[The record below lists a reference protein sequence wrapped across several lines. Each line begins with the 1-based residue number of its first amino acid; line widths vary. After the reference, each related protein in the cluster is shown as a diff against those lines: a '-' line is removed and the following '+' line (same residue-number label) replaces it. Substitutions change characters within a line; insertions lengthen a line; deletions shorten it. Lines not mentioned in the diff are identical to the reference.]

1 MERTPVKLTGMYK
14 FSAFMLP
21 SCVHCQPKPFVVLIL
36 GSQQENTH
44 TPFVHQIQK
53 EIQINSLQDIRDK
66 MSEMVD
72 NSADLRN
79 ALMSL
84 AIRKKVDKIQKKLTS
99 QVNAALTGW
108 EKVLHEYINMVT
120 QLNTLLRLA
129 EQQKVISDIRRTL
142 KDCSEM
148 VKNGH
153 EQFKQVGQLIET
165 LVPISTMNKNWLDS
179 IIKHNENLAEVKEQ
193 LAPLMMVSTNRDVI
207 EMVQKMLQQINDIQS
222 KMNVLSTKVVETV
235 DNGIK
240 LGSDQFENLDI
251 MENEDEDDNENEN
264 DIDTTLNN
272 TSTTK

>member
-1 MERTPVKLTGMYK
+1 M
-14 FSAFMLP
+14 
-21 SCVHCQPKPFVVLIL
+21 
-36 GSQQENTH
+36 
-44 TPFVHQIQK
+44 
-53 EIQINSLQDIRDK
+53 DK
-66 MSEMVD
+66 MSDMVD
-72 NSADLRN
+72 NSVDLRN

-84 AIRKKVDKIQKKLTS
+84 AIRKKVDKIQKKLSS

-108 EKVLHEYINMVT
+108 EKVLHEYVNMVT

-207 EMVQKMLQQINDIQS
+207 EMVQKMLQQINDVQS

-251 MENEDEDDNENEN
+251 MENEGEDDENNEN